1 MVDILLWEALILSK
15 LWQGVAQKNNF
26 GQKKI
31 SRHFSEN
38 TQIFEKYPGGP
49 PVVPRG
55 SPGVL
60 FQISKVQTKRMNMV
74 SKSFKW
80 CMYYI
85 FSSNFIIESLKH
97 KLNCCFGRYINSYWI
112 AHCECDEHLTIL
124 NHFKRVFLTHIV
136 APDWGKLHTF
146 KNSAFILPLSHI
158 EISVYAELG
167 ARVYEVF
174 YEILSICQKST
185 PGVPRGTFSKSGY
198 SIKNMA
204 YKAAPSSTV
213 VNVFWKHWNYSTFI
227 FFLVQSNFHFIRR
240 TRGPIFILDF
250 IDKRH
255 TEG

>member
-1 MVDILLWEALILSK
+1 MSLSVWIWEVLQGCEKWSIFYFGRLSFYRNCDRV
-15 LWQGVAQKNNF
+15 LR
-26 GQKKI
+26 KKI
-31 SRHFSEN
+31 ILVRK
-38 TQIFEKYPGGP
+38 KYRDTFLKIPRFLKSTPGD
-49 PVVPRG
+49 PRW

-80 CMYYI
+80 CMHYI

-97 KLNCCFGRYINSYWI
+97 RLNCCFGRYINSYWI

-124 NHFKRVFLTHIV
+124 NHFKKVFLTHIV

-158 EISVYAELG
+158 KISVYAELG

-185 PGVPRGTFSKSGY
+185 PGVPRGTPGGPPGY
-198 SIKNMA
+198 FFKIWILHKKHGLQGCA
-204 YKAAPSSTV
+204 KFYG
-213 VNVFWKHWNYSTFI
+213 WKYFCKC
-227 FFLVQSNFHFIRR
+227 
-240 TRGPIFILDF
+240 DF
-250 IDKRH
+250 R
-255 TEG
+255 E

>member
-1 MVDILLWEALILSK
+1 MSLSVWIWEFLQGCEKWSIFYFGRLSFYRNCDRV
-15 LWQGVAQKNNF
+15 LR
-26 GQKKI
+26 KKI
-31 SRHFSEN
+31 ILVRKQYRDTFLKIPRFLKS
-38 TQIFEKYPGGP
+38 TPGD
-49 PVVPRG
+49 PRW

-97 KLNCCFGRYINSYWI
+97 KLNCCFGIYINSYWI

-158 EISVYAELG
+158 KISVYAELG

-213 VNVFWKHWNYSTFI
+213 ESIFVNAI
-227 FFLVQSNFHFIRR
+227 FVNKLNLDLLYFL
-240 TRGPIFILDF
+240 
-250 IDKRH
+250 
-255 TEG
+255 